1 MTSKDLLA
9 IVLGL
14 SIPVALGLLTY
25 AYQEREKRNAA
36 LSERRRELYESLIR
50 SLVELLCASTGE
62 ERSRLLTE
70 IEKSWL
76 FASDRV
82 LDASYH
88 YLIAYDRLCRSVI
101 KDNVV
106 NGDEILARLR
116 SDRELRE
123 GLRDRLAA
131 VFTQMRSDIRP
142 DTEIT
147 EDWARQRFDLYCW
160 GILAPDTHMPVA
172 AQRMSQEPTA
182 PVLRSSTGRGN

>member
-36 LSERRRELYESLIR
+36 LSECRRELYESLIR

-82 LDASYH
+82 LDASYR
-88 YLIAYDRLCRSVI
+88 YLTAYDNLCRSVMN
-101 KDNVV
+101 DNIVS
-106 NGDEILARLR
+106 GDEILMRLR
-116 SDRELRE
+116 SDRALRE
-123 GLRDRLAA
+123 GMRDRLAA
-131 VFTQMRSDIRP
+131 VFTQMRRDIRP
-142 DTEIT
+142 DTEVT
-147 EDWARQRFDLYCW
+147 EDWARERFDLYCW
-160 GILAPDTHMPVA
+160 GILASNTYVPVTA
-172 AQRMSQEPTA
+172 ERKPPETIA
-182 PVLRSSTGRGN
+182 PVLRSPARST